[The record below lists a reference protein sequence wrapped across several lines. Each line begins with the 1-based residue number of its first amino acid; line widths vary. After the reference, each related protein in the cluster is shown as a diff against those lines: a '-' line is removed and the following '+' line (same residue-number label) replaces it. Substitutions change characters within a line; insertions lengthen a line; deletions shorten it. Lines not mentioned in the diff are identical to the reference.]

1 MAAMQTEIVLV
12 AYNGSFFIQL
22 FIFIFQQT
30 SATIIVP
37 MWQTRTFS
45 VGIIAVER
53 IYWLMNSCDSA
64 PVVSANNTKRVGFI
78 SSPKL
83 DRMKYVI
90 VKREI
95 MIKYERILSVHL
107 ILTLFTFVIIV
118 ANIYAKRNKR
128 AILPN
133 KFKYEGILAMPSTA
147 FKRFV
152 IRLLM
157 EVIPIKFNE
166 KNINT
171 NSSNN
176 GLTRLFRRFV
186 SLFA

>member
-1 MAAMQTEIVLV
+1 
-12 AYNGSFFIQL
+12 
-22 FIFIFQQT
+22 
-30 SATIIVP
+30 
-37 MWQTRTFS
+37 
-45 VGIIAVER
+45 
-53 IYWLMNSCDSA
+53 
-64 PVVSANNTKRVGFI
+64 
-78 SSPKL
+78 
-83 DRMKYVI
+83 
-90 VKREI
+90 

-107 ILTLFTFVIIV
+107 ILALFTFVIIV

>member
-1 MAAMQTEIVLV
+1 
-12 AYNGSFFIQL
+12 
-22 FIFIFQQT
+22 
-30 SATIIVP
+30 
-37 MWQTRTFS
+37 
-45 VGIIAVER
+45 
-53 IYWLMNSCDSA
+53 
-64 PVVSANNTKRVGFI
+64 
-78 SSPKL
+78 
-83 DRMKYVI
+83 
-90 VKREI
+90 

-133 KFKYEGILAMPSTA
+133 KFKYEGILEMPSTA